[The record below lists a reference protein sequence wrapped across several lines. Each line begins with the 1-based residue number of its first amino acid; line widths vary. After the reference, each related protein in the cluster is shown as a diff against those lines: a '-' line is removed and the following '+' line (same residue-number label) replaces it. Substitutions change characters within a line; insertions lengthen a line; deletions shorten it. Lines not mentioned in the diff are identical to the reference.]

1 MEVAEEM
8 VATKDALT
16 KILIIVDVAVIC
28 AAVEAII
35 IVAAVAA
42 EVVLHHHTEVDT
54 ETIEVEVPPVRA
66 LTTTI
71 THPDATRASELVEE
85 QTQRMKT
92 ELPPAMEVQLMKHLG
107 SNSLSRDASEMARA
121 KVNVRRPS
129 QSTLAI
135 CPSPSIE
142 INFVAPSTS
151 LVKCFTRL

>member
-1 MEVAEEM
+1 M

-28 AAVEAII
+28 AAVVAII

-54 ETIEVEVPPVRA
+54 GIIEVEVPPVRA

-71 THPDATRASELVEE
+71 THPDATLASELVEE
-85 QTQRMKT
+85 QTQRMKM
-92 ELPPAMEVQLMKHLG
+92 ELPLAMEAQLMKHLG

-135 CPSPSIE
+135 CPSLSIE
-142 INFVAPSTS
+142 INFEAPSTS